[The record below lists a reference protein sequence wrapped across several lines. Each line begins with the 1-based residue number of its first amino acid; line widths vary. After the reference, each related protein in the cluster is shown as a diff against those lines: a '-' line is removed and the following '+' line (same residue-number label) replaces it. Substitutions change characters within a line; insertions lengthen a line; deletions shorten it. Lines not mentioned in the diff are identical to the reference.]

1 MIVKLR
7 RAPGVYLVGFMGSGK
22 STVGKMLAEE
32 LGWRFADLDDD
43 IEAREQMPITRIFSE
58 RGEPEFRRIEHE
70 CLAARV
76 NEVQD
81 FRPLVLALGGG
92 AFVQEQNRAILEKAG
107 ITVWLDCPF
116 DLLERRV
123 SGFEHRPLAKDP
135 AAFRKL
141 YDERRA
147 LYALSD
153 YRVPI
158 EGDDASA
165 TVRAIMDLP
174 GVF

>member
-22 STVGKMLAEE
+22 STVGQLLAEE
-32 LGWRFADLDDD
+32 LGWRFVDLDDD

-70 CLAARV
+70 CLAVRV
-76 NEVQD
+76 NEVRD

-92 AFVQEQNRAILEKAG
+92 AFVQEQNRLILEKAG
-107 ITVWLDCPF
+107 ITIWLDCPF

-123 SGFEHRPLAKDP
+123 AGFEHRPLAKDP
-135 AAFRKL
+135 AGFRRL
-141 YDERRA
+141 YEERRA

-158 EGDDASA
+158 VGDDAAA